1 MRHILL
7 ALCLCLF
14 TVPSHAGDALTGA
27 GGNTALLSGTQPE
40 FLRVEAA
47 YPLAATIEGGQLH
60 LQWDITPGYY
70 LYKVRMSISLA
81 GAGSAPEALD
91 VALPAGEPHED
102 EFLGATEIYRG
113 RLDVS
118 LPLAAPVAHEILV
131 KSQGCADAGLC
142 YPPRT
147 QRFAVD
153 PDNSTVSELPAAEVA
168 EDEPGTSPAPPV
180 AAPGGSLLTMV
191 LFAVLGGMILNLMP
205 CVFPVLSLKVLGIAQ
220 KGGDAHDRLE
230 HGLAYTA
237 GVVLSF
243 LAVAAVLI
251 GLRQAG
257 EAIGWGFHLQSP
269 VFVGGLAYL
278 FAAMGLG
285 LSGVSNLG
293 AGLMGAGESLAA
305 RAGHAG
311 SFFTG
316 VLAAVVASP
325 CSAPFMGTALG
336 FAMTQPPVVALL
348 IFGALGLGMALPFL
362 LLALSPA
369 LLRRL
374 PRPGAWMEGFKQ
386 VLAFPLYA
394 AAVWLLWV
402 LGRQSG
408 VDALA
413 AALGGTVL
421 IALALWSWE
430 NARGNARALAW
441 RAVTAISLAAALSI
455 LGSPLLRAG
464 PQHPGDLTEGWEAF
478 SAQRLA
484 ALQREGKP
492 VFVNITAD
500 WCITCLANE
509 RVALETDTVQAA
521 FRQHGVVLL
530 KGDWTNAEPRLTAFL
545 AEHGRNGVP
554 LYLYYPPRT
563 GALPVVLPQL
573 LTPGAVLDAL
583 AL

>member
-1 MRHILL
+1 MRYTFPLIALLLLL
-7 ALCLCLF
+7 AGG
-14 TVPSHAGDALTGA
+14 VRAGDPLPAASQSASLLGPPQ
-27 GGNTALLSGTQPE
+27 TA
-40 FLRVEAA
+40 FLPVEQA
-47 YPLAATIEGGQLH
+47 YPLSATIDAGQLRFR
-60 LQWDITPGYY
+60 WKITPGYY
-70 LYKVRMSISLA
+70 LYKVRMGILPVGDA
-81 GAGSAPEALD
+81 KPLG
-91 VALPAGEPHED
+91 VVWPAGEPHED
-102 EFLGATEIYRG
+102 EFLGATEIYRDD
-113 RLDVS
+113 LDVA
-118 LPLAAPVAHEILV
+118 LPLAAPGPHEILV

-153 PDNSTVSELPAAEVA
+153 PASGMVDELPPAAAGITGPGAAESA
-168 EDEPGTSPAPPV
+168 PAI
-180 AAPGGSLLTMV
+180 AADGSLLTML
-191 LFAVLGGMILNLMP
+191 LFALLGGMILNLMP

-220 KGGDAHDRLE
+220 KGGGAHDRIE

-243 LAVAAVLI
+243 VAVASVLI
-251 GLRQAG
+251 ALRQAG

-269 VFVGGLAYL
+269 AFVGALAYL

-285 LSGVSNLG
+285 LSGATNLG
-293 AGLMGAGESLAA
+293 AGLMGAGNTLAA
-305 RAGHAG
+305 KSGLAG

-336 FAMTQPPVVALL
+336 FAMTQTAVIALAV
-348 IFGALGLGMALPFL
+348 FGALGFGMALPFL
-362 LLALSPA
+362 LLARSPA

-386 VLAFPLYA
+386 ILAFPLYA

-413 AALGGTVL
+413 AVLGGTVL
-421 IALALWSWE
+421 VGFALWSWE
-430 NARGNARALAW
+430 SARGHSRALVW
-441 RAVTAISLAAALSI
+441 RTVAALSLAAALSI
-455 LGSPLLRAG
+455 LGSPLLQAKPAEG
-464 PQHPGDLTEGWEAF
+464 NAADGDWEPF
-478 SAQRLA
+478 SAERLSE
-484 ALQREGKP
+484 LQQQGTP
-492 VFVNITAD
+492 VFVNVTAD

-509 RVALETDTVQAA
+509 RVALDTETVREA
-521 FRQHGVVLL
+521 FRTRGVVLL
-530 KGDWTNAEPRLTAFL
+530 KGDWTNPEPKLTAFL

-554 LYLYYPPRT
+554 LYLYYPPRM

-573 LTPGAVLDAL
+573 LTPGTVLDAL
-583 AL
+583 AR